1 MPLNVRFDC
10 SVLCADT
17 TDPAQEVAGTLIYSA
32 RDHFRVEFQR
42 NI

>member
-17 TDPAQEVAGTLIYSA
+17 TDPDQGVAGKLRYA
-32 RDHFRVEFQR
+32 GRDYFRLPF
-42 NI
+42 